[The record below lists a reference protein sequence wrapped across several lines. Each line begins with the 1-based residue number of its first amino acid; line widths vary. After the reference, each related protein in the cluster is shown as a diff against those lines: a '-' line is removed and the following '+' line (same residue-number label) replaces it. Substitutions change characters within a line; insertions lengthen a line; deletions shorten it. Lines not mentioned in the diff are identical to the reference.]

1 MRRVELDGLVM
12 TVIVT
17 NVQYRDNNYMDII
30 SGYKYVV
37 KGQVSS
43 TIARIT
49 VYNLEPLPEHALD
62 WLCTSCTHTGPSVR
76 AVHTT
81 LLSVT
86 THILDYQLALLSVA
100 PAIDNTLCL

>member
-17 NVQYRDNNYMDII
+17 NVQYNYIHII

-76 AVHTT
+76 AV
-81 LLSVT
+81 LST
-86 THILDYQLALLSVA
+86 
-100 PAIDNTLCL
+100 AISTYWTIN